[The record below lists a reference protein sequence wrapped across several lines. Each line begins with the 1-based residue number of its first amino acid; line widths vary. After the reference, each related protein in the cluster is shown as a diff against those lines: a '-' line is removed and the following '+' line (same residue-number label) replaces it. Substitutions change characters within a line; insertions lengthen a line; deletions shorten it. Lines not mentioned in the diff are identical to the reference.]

1 MSTQDKIERFIVDEI
16 SAGSRTDIDLDEP
29 LIASGIL
36 DSLALLRLITF
47 IEQEFGLAIG
57 DGDVGPENFDTVRRI
72 AAFLDKR
79 KTS

>member
-1 MSTQDKIERFIVDEI
+1 MTTETIIERFIIDEI
-16 SAGSRTDIDLDEP
+16 SAGARTSIGLDEP

-47 IEQEFGLAIG
+47 IEQQFDLTIG

-72 AAFLDKR
+72 AAFLDQR
-79 KTS
+79 KKG